1 MKITP
6 RFVEKAGTLFAYS
19 QNIRRDFHR
28 NPELGFREYRT
39 AEVIARELRSLGLEV
54 STGIAETGVM
64 ALIEGGQPG
73 RVVMLRFD
81 MDALPIEE
89 QTGVAYASQNPGI
102 MHACGHDGHMA
113 IGLTVARLL
122 HEYRDAIHGTVK
134 LVFQPAEEGLG
145 GAERMVAEQVL
156 ENPKVDYCLGLHLW
170 NEKRIGWAAVVPG
183 AFMAGADF
191 FTVRILGKG
200 GHGGLP
206 ETTIDPI
213 VAAAQIVMALQTIVS
228 RNIAPL
234 ESAVVSVTQMA
245 AGSAYNVIPNMAE
258 LRGTIRTFL
267 PEVRDIVLARLE
279 QIVRSIAQGMNCE
292 AEIELQRLTWPVVN
306 HPQIAEIV
314 QEVMLNLL
322 PEYRNE
328 RNYRSMVSEDMA
340 VFLNAVPGCFFFIGS
355 GNPEKGL
362 TASHHHPKFDFDEQ
376 VLPIA
381 AAILAASAI
390 ELGKLEMGSSQH
402 ANS

>member
-1 MKITP
+1 MNNVSQ
-6 RFVEKAGTLFAYS
+6 FVEKAESLYSYS
-19 QNIRRDFHR
+19 QYLRRDFHR
-28 NPELGFREYRT
+28 YPELGFQEYRT
-39 AEVIARELRSLGLEV
+39 AEIIARELRSLGLEV
-54 STGIAETGVM
+54 TTGIAETGVT
-64 ALIEGGQPG
+64 AIIEGAHPG

-89 QTGVAYASQNPGI
+89 QTGADYASQHPGV

-122 HEYRDAIHGTVK
+122 QQNRGAIHGTIK

-145 GAERMVAEQVL
+145 GAERMVAERVL
-156 ENPKVDYCLGLHLW
+156 ENPRVDVCLGLHLW
-170 NEKRIGWAAVVPG
+170 NEKPLGWAAVVPG

-213 VAAAQIVMALQTIVS
+213 VAAAQVVMALQTIVS

-245 AGSAYNVIPNMAE
+245 AGSAYNVIPNQAE
-258 LRGTIRTFL
+258 LRGTIRTFM
-267 PEVRDIVLARLE
+267 PEVRDVVLARLE
-279 QIVRSIAQGMNCE
+279 QIIHSIARGMNCE
-292 AEIELQRLTWPVVN
+292 AKIDLQRLTWPVVN
-306 HPQIAEIV
+306 HPRVAEIV
-314 QEVMLNLL
+314 QEVIKNLL

-328 RNYRSMVSEDMA
+328 SNYRSMVSEDMA
-340 VFLNAVPGCFFFIGS
+340 VFLNQVPGCFFFIGS

-362 TASHHHPKFDFDEQ
+362 NASHHHPKFDFDEQ
-376 VLPIA
+376 VLPKA
-381 AAILAASAI
+381 AAILAAAAI
-390 ELGKLEMGSSQH
+390 ELGKSGIEIS
-402 ANS
+402 

>member
-1 MKITP
+1 MNNVP
-6 RFVEKAGTLFAYS
+6 RLLEKAETLFSYS
-19 QNIRRDFHR
+19 QIIRRDFHR
-28 NPELGFREYRT
+28 FPELGFREYRT

-54 STGIAETGVM
+54 TTGVAETGVT
-64 ALIEGGQPG
+64 AIIEGAHPG

-89 QTGVAYASQNPGI
+89 QTDAEYASQNRGV

-122 HEYRDAIHGTVK
+122 QGNREGIHGTFK

-156 ENPKVDYCLGLHLW
+156 ETPKVDFCLGLHLW
-170 NEKRIGWAAVVPG
+170 NEKPLGWAAVVPG

-234 ESAVVSVTQMA
+234 ESAVVSVTQVA
-245 AGSAYNVIPNMAE
+245 AGSAYNVIPNQAE

-267 PEVRDIVLARLE
+267 PEVRDVVLARLE

-306 HPQIAEIV
+306 HPRVAEVV
-314 QEVMLNLL
+314 QGVIQNLL
-322 PEYRNE
+322 PEFRNE
-328 RNYRSMVSEDMA
+328 SNYRSMVSEDMA
-340 VFLNAVPGCFFFIGS
+340 VFLNRVPGCFFFVGS

-362 TASHHHPKFDFDEQ
+362 NATHHHPKFDFDEQ
-376 VLPIA
+376 VLPKA
-381 AAILAASAI
+381 AAILAAAAV
-390 ELGKLEMGSSQH
+390 ELGKTEL
-402 ANS
+402 

>member
-1 MKITP
+1 MNNII
-6 RFVEKAGTLFAYS
+6 RFVGKAESLFSYS
-19 QNIRRDFHR
+19 QKLRRDFHR
-28 NPELGFREYRT
+28 YPELGFREYRT
-39 AEVIARELRSLGLEV
+39 AEVVARELRSLGLEV
-54 STGIAETGVM
+54 TTGVAETGVT
-64 ALIEGGQPG
+64 AILEGNQPG

-81 MDALPIEE
+81 MDALPIDE
-89 QTGVAYASQNPGI
+89 QTGAEYASQHPGV

-122 HEYRDAIHGTVK
+122 QENREAIHGTIK

-156 ENPKVDYCLGLHLW
+156 ENPKVDICLGLHLW
-170 NEKRIGWAAVVPG
+170 NEKPLGWAAVVPG

-213 VAAAQIVMALQTIVS
+213 VAASQVVMALQTIVS

-245 AGSAYNVIPNMAE
+245 AGSAYNVIPNQAE
-258 LRGTIRTFL
+258 LRGTIRNFL
-267 PEVRDIVLARLE
+267 PEVRDVVLARLE
-279 QIVRSIAQGMNCE
+279 QIVRSIALGMNCE

-306 HPQIAEIV
+306 HPRVTEIV
-314 QEVMLNLL
+314 QGVLKTLL

-328 RNYRSMVSEDMA
+328 SNYRSMVSEDMA
-340 VFLNAVPGCFFFIGS
+340 VFLNQVPGCFFFIGS

-362 TASHHHPKFDFDEQ
+362 NASHHHPKFDFDEQ
-376 VLPIA
+376 VLPKA
-381 AAILAASAI
+381 AAILAGAAV
-390 ELGKLEMGSSQH
+390 ELGKSQL
-402 ANS
+402 

>member
-1 MKITP
+1 MNNVP
-6 RFVEKAGTLFAYS
+6 RLLEKAETLFSYS
-19 QNIRRDFHR
+19 QTIRRDFHR
-28 NPELGFREYRT
+28 FPELGFREYRT

-54 STGIAETGVM
+54 TTGVAETGVT
-64 ALIEGGQPG
+64 AIIEGAHPG

-89 QTGVAYASQNPGI
+89 QTDAEYASQNSGV

-122 HEYRDAIHGTVK
+122 QGNREGIHGTFK

-156 ENPKVDYCLGLHLW
+156 ETPKVDFCLGLHLW
-170 NEKRIGWAAVVPG
+170 NEKPLGWAAVVPG

-234 ESAVVSVTQMA
+234 ESAVVSVTQVA
-245 AGSAYNVIPNMAE
+245 AGSAYNVIPNQAE

-267 PEVRDIVLARLE
+267 PEVRDVVLARLE

-306 HPQIAEIV
+306 HPRVAEVV
-314 QEVMLNLL
+314 QGVIQNLL
-322 PEYRNE
+322 PEFRNE
-328 RNYRSMVSEDMA
+328 SNYRSMVSEDMA
-340 VFLNAVPGCFFFIGS
+340 VFLNHVPGCFFFVGS

-362 TASHHHPKFDFDEQ
+362 NATHHHPKFDFDEQ
-376 VLPIA
+376 VLPKA
-381 AAILAASAI
+381 AAILAAAAV
-390 ELGKLEMGSSQH
+390 ELGKTEL
-402 ANS
+402 

>member
-1 MKITP
+1 MNNII
-6 RFVEKAGTLFAYS
+6 RFVGKAESLFSYS
-19 QNIRRDFHR
+19 QKLRRDFHR
-28 NPELGFREYRT
+28 YPELGFREYRT
-39 AEVIARELRSLGLEV
+39 AEVVARELRSLGLEV
-54 STGIAETGVM
+54 TTGVAETGVT
-64 ALIEGGQPG
+64 AILEGNQPG

-81 MDALPIEE
+81 MDALPIDE
-89 QTGVAYASQNPGI
+89 QTGAEYASQHPGV

-122 HEYRDAIHGTVK
+122 QENREAIHGTIK

-156 ENPKVDYCLGLHLW
+156 ENPKVDICLGLHLW
-170 NEKRIGWAAVVPG
+170 NEKPLGWAAVVPG

-213 VAAAQIVMALQTIVS
+213 VAASQVVMALQTIVS

-245 AGSAYNVIPNMAE
+245 AGSAYNVIPNQAE

-267 PEVRDIVLARLE
+267 PEVRDVVLARLE
-279 QIVRSIAQGMNCE
+279 QIVRSIALGMNCE

-306 HPQIAEIV
+306 HPRVTEIV
-314 QEVMLNLL
+314 QGVLKTLL

-328 RNYRSMVSEDMA
+328 SNYRSMVSEDMA
-340 VFLNAVPGCFFFIGS
+340 VFLNQVPGCFFFIGS

-362 TASHHHPKFDFDEQ
+362 NASHHHPKFDFDEQ
-376 VLPIA
+376 VLPKA
-381 AAILAASAI
+381 AAILAGAAV
-390 ELGKLEMGSSQH
+390 ELGKSQL
-402 ANS
+402 

>member
-1 MKITP
+1 MNNLT
-6 RFVEKAGTLFAYS
+6 RFVEKAESLFAYS
-19 QNIRRDFHR
+19 QSIRRDFHQY
-28 NPELGFREYRT
+28 PELGFREYRT

-54 STGIAETGVM
+54 TTGVAETGVT
-64 ALIEGGQPG
+64 AIIDGDHAGQ
-73 RVVMLRFD
+73 VVMLRFD

-89 QTGVAYASQNPGI
+89 QTGAEYASQNPGV

-122 HEYRDAIHGTVK
+122 QENRGAIHGTIK

-145 GAERMVAEQVL
+145 GAERMVADRVL
-156 ENPKVDYCLGLHLW
+156 ENPKVDWCLGLHLW
-170 NEKRIGWAAVVPG
+170 NEKPLGWAAVVPG

-191 FTVRILGKG
+191 FTVKVIGKG

-213 VAAAQIVMALQTIVS
+213 VASAQIVMALQTIVS

-245 AGSAYNVIPNMAE
+245 AGSAYNIIPNQAE

-292 AEIELQRLTWPVVN
+292 GKIEVQRLTWPVIN
-306 HPQIAEIV
+306 HPHVAEIV
-314 QEVMLNLL
+314 QKVIQSLF

-328 RNYRSMVSEDMA
+328 SNYRSMVSEDMA
-340 VFLNAVPGCFFFIGS
+340 VFLNQVPGCFFFIGS

-362 TASHHHPKFDFDEQ
+362 NASHHHPKFDFDEQ
-376 VLPIA
+376 VLPKA
-381 AAILAASAI
+381 AAILAAAAV
-390 ELGKLEMGSSQH
+390 ELGKMVV
-402 ANS
+402 